1 MVIDTSTRSSQVR
14 EHLLNFIRRNKMEMG
29 EQLPS
34 EAEMAAEIGVS
45 RNTIREAYITLE
57 AEGIIVRKHG
67 IGTFVS
73 RFPLINNPLLDE
85 LVGFP
90 ENIRSA
96 GYNFDFKIVSIVHD
110 IPMPEIC
117 RALQV
122 EPDEEVLQV
131 KQVHFANKAPALYI
145 TDYFSNLIDES
156 KFVWDRFDGHMLQFV
171 TEALNMPERHFHTTV
186 QAVLVND
193 DISTNLSLPV
203 GTPIVNV
210 RSTITSMD
218 GRPVTYSV
226 VYLNP
231 NNIQFELTRVYR
243 HR

>member
-96 GYNFDFKIVSIVHD
+96 GYNFEF
-110 IPMPEIC
+110 
-117 RALQV
+117 
-122 EPDEEVLQV
+122 
-131 KQVHFANKAPALYI
+131 
-145 TDYFSNLIDES
+145 
-156 KFVWDRFDGHMLQFV
+156 
-171 TEALNMPERHFHTTV
+171 
-186 QAVLVND
+186 
-193 DISTNLSLPV
+193 
-203 GTPIVNV
+203 
-210 RSTITSMD
+210 
-218 GRPVTYSV
+218 
-226 VYLNP
+226 
-231 NNIQFELTRVYR
+231 
-243 HR
+243 